1 MSRSKKYC
9 YIQFQFEYKAEQNEE
24 VYVVG
29 NVEDLGNWDI
39 SKAEKLVTGKLTYP
53 IWKSKENIK
62 VYQNSIVEYKYI
74 FFKNGVFSHW
84 ETQAENR
91 KIPIQRNMIRLVVCD
106 PGGIIKNVNL
116 STVDDNNDNI
126 YCNQGSYW
134 EEHENSFL
142 FTDDNFIPNNVIYKQ
157 TDNVN
162 DAIYR
167 IMSVNNDSSPFF

>member
-1 MSRSKKYC
+1 M
-9 YIQFQFEYKAEQNEE
+9 
-24 VYVVG
+24 
-29 NVEDLGNWDI
+29 
-39 SKAEKLVTGKLTYP
+39 
-53 IWKSKENIK
+53 
-62 VYQNSIVEYKYI
+62 
-74 FFKNGVFSHW
+74 FSHW